1 MKVES
6 ERLFGIPISICE
18 IDPTSYNKKEI
29 VADIKSNYL
38 KNPVRNV
45 GNIGRSGDNVHH
57 SYSDWDNLKYN
68 KVKFNKLFQIYKDII
83 PQCLNTFNLNK
94 PYNLSFYITNYCCMA
109 EGGHVSKHNHGL
121 EDFVG
126 IHYIQFDPKYHI
138 QTEYVNEHPF
148 AYFHKEL
155 TPDISS
161 IVDDQNIFHSFY
173 SNVWKLPVKEDHFHI
188 VPGFLSHQ
196 VPIQPPCDKLR
207 MSIVVNIRLE
217 HVAN

>member
-1 MKVES
+1 MEVKS
-6 ERLFGIPISICE
+6 ERLFGIPFSICE
-18 IDPTSYNKKEI
+18 IDPTLYNKNEI
-29 VADIKSNYL
+29 VDDITSNYL

-83 PQCLNTFNLNK
+83 PQCINNFNLNK
-94 PYNLSFYITNYCCMA
+94 PYNLFFCITNYCCMA
-109 EGGHVSKHNHGL
+109 EGGHISKHNHGS

-148 AYFHKEL
+148 INYQQEL
-155 TPDISS
+155 RPDTLS
-161 IVDDQNIFHSFY
+161 IVGDKNIYNSIY
-173 SNVWKLPVKEDHFHI
+173 SNVWKFPIKEDEFHI
-188 VPGFLSHQ
+188 APGFLSHQ

-207 MSIVVNIRLE
+207 MTVVVNIKLKCQ
-217 HVAN
+217 